1 MNEDIETVELKRTK
15 GGVQYIE
22 FIFVADEL
30 GQQAKVTVPKKF
42 FMDYLMKVVKHEDEK

>member
-1 MNEDIETVELKRTK
+1 MNEKIATVELKATK

-22 FIFVADEL
+22 FIFEPDEL

-42 FMDYLMKVVKHEDEK
+42 FFEYLMKTVKQEEVN